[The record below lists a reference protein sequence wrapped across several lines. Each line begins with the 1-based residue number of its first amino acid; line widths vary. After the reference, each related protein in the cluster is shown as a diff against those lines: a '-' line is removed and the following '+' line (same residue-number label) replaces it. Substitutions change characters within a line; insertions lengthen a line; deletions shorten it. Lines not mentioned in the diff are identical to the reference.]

1 MAQTPYIGAR
11 PRKVNSAPLAKSPI
25 TPADQAEAAFLL
37 ISPKRLP
44 RTTGQVIHVDG
55 GLADGFLR

>member
-1 MAQTPYIGAR
+1 MKRQ
-11 PRKVNSAPLAKSPI
+11 
-25 TPADQAEAAFLL
+25 AFLL
-37 ISPKRLP
+37 LSPKRLP